1 MKPFLLAALAAFL
14 LAAPS
19 ASFAQTSG
27 SFSFGKPKAA
37 ASAELVTV
45 QAKGQGESVEAAKK
59 DAVRNAIKQA
69 VGELVDTKTLV
80 ENDELVEDKILTLSN
95 AMVEKAD
102 YGEAK
107 RSADG
112 LFEVP
117 VTAVVKKGRLNQEL
131 KAVGITTGAVKGD
144 SLAAELFS
152 GKERVA
158 NAEKFFAERF
168 KNFPQNVME
177 AVMLTNDDGTPAIGF
192 TPGNREGIYWR
203 EDLAKDGHLYAD
215 VGVRVNM
222 ENYAEWT
229 RQLKE
234 LLDAI
239 SSAHRDDS
247 MAFAENGEY
256 GHARLV
262 AEMPTTG
269 SEGTPVVIATPKK
282 PERATWPVAVYWLDD
297 SIFKALGETLAKT
310 FPKNATLEIALK
322 DADGEIVCSAKQLTE
337 RNSRYDFMERVS
349 YNKQHGCIGTR
360 NLHDN
365 VYPTIPVSGE
375 MRKINGSVRKING
388 FEGLF
393 IGPIPGVAANF
404 YRYDFFS
411 YRPTAVRL
419 KEVVKPFRLDLGMVS
434 ESDLAE
440 VASYEVKIVY
450 K

>member
-1 MKPFLLAALAAFL
+1 MKTTPFLAALAAFL

-19 ASFAQTSG
+19 ASFAQSSG

-37 ASAELVTV
+37 NPADFVTV
-45 QAKGQGESVEAAKK
+45 EAKGQGESVEAAKK
-59 DAVRNAIKQA
+59 DAVRNAIKTA
-69 VGELVDTKTLV
+69 VGELVDAKTLV

-95 AMVEKAD
+95 AMIEKAD

-107 RSADG
+107 SVGDG

-117 VTAVVKKGRLNQEL
+117 VTALVKKGRLNQEL
-131 KAVGITTGAVKGD
+131 KAVGIATGAVKGD
-144 SLAAELFS
+144 SLAATLFT

-168 KNFPQNVME
+168 KDFPQNVME

-192 TPGNREGIYWR
+192 TPGSRKGIYWR
-203 EDLAKDGHLYAD
+203 DDLAKEGHLYAD

-239 SSAHRDDS
+239 CSAHRDDS
-247 MAFAENGEY
+247 MAFAKKPPVDDDL
-256 GHARLV
+256 LV
-262 AEMPTTG
+262 AEMPVNG
-269 SEGTPVVIATPKK
+269 SEGSPVVIATPKK
-282 PERATWPVAVYWLDD
+282 PERATWPVTVYWLDD

-310 FPKNATLEIALK
+310 FPKNANLEIALK

-337 RNSRYDFMERVS
+337 SGYLYDFVQRQS
-349 YNKQHGCIGTR
+349 YKNQPGWIGTGDLR
-360 NLHDN
+360 HNN
-365 VYPTIPVSGE
+365 YPTIPVSG
-375 MRKINGSVRKING
+375 MMQKING

-393 IGPIPGVAANF
+393 IGPIPGVAASF
-404 YRYDFFS
+404 HKDGFAT
-411 YRPTAVRL
+411 PQAGRL
-419 KEVVKPFRLDLGMVS
+419 KEVTKPFRLDLGVVS
-434 ESDLAE
+434 EEDLAE
-440 VASYEVKIVY
+440 VTGYEVKIEY